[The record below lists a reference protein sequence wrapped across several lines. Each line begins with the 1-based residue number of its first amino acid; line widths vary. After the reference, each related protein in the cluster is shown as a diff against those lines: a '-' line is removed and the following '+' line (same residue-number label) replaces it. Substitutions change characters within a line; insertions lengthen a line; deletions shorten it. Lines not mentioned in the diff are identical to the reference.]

1 MERVHKFGDK
11 ELNLVFHIKPENHKQ
26 KEFEKL
32 ELEFSSRRQAAP
44 RSERKPESESRYERA
59 DQSLEVKEMQ
69 RQLDL
74 EREKLMEEV
83 RDLQEEAKEL
93 EEVEVVM
100 PV

>member
-1 MERVHKFGDK
+1 
-11 ELNLVFHIKPENHKQ
+11 
-26 KEFEKL
+26 
-32 ELEFSSRRQAAP
+32 
-44 RSERKPESESRYERA
+44 
-59 DQSLEVKEMQ
+59 MQ